1 MASFHSK
8 THASSN
14 VAIAS
19 FVTAYARIH
28 MSHFFNV
35 KGLTIFY
42 SDTDSLFT
50 DQPLPESLIDSK
62 KMGLMKLEAVFDR
75 FISLGAKNW
84 IGVDSLGNVTCK
96 MKGSKVKLTYL
107 DFLLLLQLDSN
118 FVINQNKWYKSFKES
133 NVIIKDTPFT
143 IKKNNNKRVLI
154 FNNNV
159 LTATVNITVVGGS
172 IYHISIK
179 T

>member
-96 MKGSKVKLTYL
+96 MKGSKVKLT
-107 DFLLLLQLDSN
+107 
-118 FVINQNKWYKSFKES
+118 
-133 NVIIKDTPFT
+133 
-143 IKKNNNKRVLI
+143 
-154 FNNNV
+154 
-159 LTATVNITVVGGS
+159 
-172 IYHISIK
+172 
-179 T
+179 